1 MGIFR
6 HLSASLALL
15 LTAASACAQAHD
27 GEWVSYR
34 DAYRAMVVFDK
45 YGNPKNLIQNHFQV
59 TPRDKTVS
67 PEGLQLK
74 LVGKSTSVVMPLDAT
89 GRTLFPMSKV
99 AYDEKAL
106 LFLNRKVDQYLFRAR
121 VSIVVRPDGVYE
133 ASELRAACEQALGFQ
148 RYIDPSFRSKR
159 CTGVRFVFPKALI
172 DPGVKLRKGEAASLP
187 PTDGPAFHGDPYE
200 GFRVV
205 NYRFDPVD
213 KGQVVTP
220 NAPLAIDAVFE

>member
-15 LTAASACAQAHD
+15 LTAASAVAQAPD

-59 TPRDKTVS
+59 VARDKSVS

-74 LVGKSTSVVMPLDAT
+74 LVGRNTSVVMPLDAT
-89 GRTLFPMSKV
+89 GRTQFPMSKV

-106 LFLNRKVDQYLFRAR
+106 LVLNRKVDQYLFRPR

-133 ASELRAACEQALGFQ
+133 ASELRAACEQALAFQ
-148 RYIDPSFRSKR
+148 RYIDPSARTKR
-159 CTGVRFVFPKALI
+159 CTGVRFVFPKSLT

-187 PTDGPAFHGDPYE
+187 PTDGPAFQDDPYE

>member
-15 LTAASACAQAHD
+15 LTAATACAQAPD
-27 GEWVSYR
+27 GEWLSYR
-34 DAYRAMVVFDK
+34 DAYRAMVLFDK

-59 TPRDKTVS
+59 TAKDKSVS
-67 PEGLQLK
+67 PAGLQLK
-74 LVGKSTSVVMPLDAT
+74 LVGKNTSVNMPLDAT
-89 GRTLFPMSKV
+89 GRTQFPMSKV
-99 AYDEKAL
+99 AYDENAL
-106 LFLNRKVDQYLFRAR
+106 LVLNRKVDQYLFRSR

-148 RYIDPSFRSKR
+148 RYIDPTARGKR
-159 CTGVRFVFPKALI
+159 CTGVRFVFPKTLI

-187 PTDGPAFHGDPYE
+187 PTDGPAFRGDPYE

-205 NYRFDPVD
+205 NYRFDAVD
-213 KGQVVTP
+213 KGEVVTP